1 MGWSR
6 QRAGTVM
13 AISRVGSAS
22 AQATTITIPT
32 HQSGDLILICAGRN
46 NTTAPTIPSGWIVM
60 SGAGVSG
67 HSSSTGWKLAKSS
80 SETSGTWTNAV
91 VLHSAVYRGST
102 GILAISSSVGPGA
115 ATATTMPYN
124 AQTNGL
130 VYRSGVDD
138 NWYIGYAFQL
148 NSANSLETP
157 PSGMTNINFESS
169 AGVWK
174 SVLHDTNASQLS
186 NWATASTTLVN
197 NALGGSRVL
206 QLFEFDGPAFGSG
219 GFRPVNIRGGADQ

>member
-1 MGWSR
+1 
-6 QRAGTVM
+6 M

-60 SGAGVSG
+60 SNSGASGVS
-67 HSSSTGWKLAKSS
+67 SSIGWKLAKSS
-80 SETSGTWTNAV
+80 SETSGTWSNSS
-91 VLHSAVYRGST
+91 VLHCAVYRGST
-102 GILAISSSVGPGA
+102 GILAISSALGPGS

-124 AQTNGL
+124 TTTNGTF
-130 VYRSGVDD
+130 YRQGVID
-138 NWYIGYAFQL
+138 NWYIGNAIQL
-148 NSANSLETP
+148 SSTNNLENP
-157 PSGMTNINFESS
+157 PSGMANINVESS
-169 AGVWK
+169 AGLWK

-186 NWATASTTLVN
+186 NWVTASTAVVA
-197 NALGGSRVL
+197 NAAGFSRVL
-206 QLFEFDGPAFGSG
+206 QLFEFGGPAFGSG